1 MSILS
6 HLITVDESKR
16 LLAGDPESGERQRAF
31 LEAVTGWFRH
41 AALDWP
47 EGLRFDHDLAT
58 LPQVFRMKGDL
69 QSARTA
75 DRDGAHREF
84 LDGFETKLSI
94 LIGQLKSD
102 EGRCFF

>member
-1 MSILS
+1 MSIPS
-6 HLITVDESKR
+6 HRHTVAESKR
-16 LLAGDPESGERQRAF
+16 NLVGEPENGDHQRAF
-31 LEAVTGWFRH
+31 LGAVIHWFRH

-47 EGLRFDHDLAT
+47 EGLRFEDDLAT
-58 LPQVFRMKGDL
+58 LPQVFRMKSDL
-69 QSARTA
+69 QDARAA

-84 LDGFETKLSI
+84 LDAFETKLRI